1 MCLMQV
7 AEGIHKVEGVRVA
20 NVWLVEIEDGL
31 LLVDAGTMLGTAGR
45 VLRAIADIGRQPSDL
60 RSIVLTHCDMDH
72 VGGVAELKRRTGAQV
87 AIHELD
93 APVLTGV
100 VRPQKGG
107 LVMAALYR
115 LLVRPVAPDVRLH
128 DGDTIGGLRVVHV
141 PGHTQGSIALVREDG
156 VVFSGDALLSDK
168 HGAVLP
174 PDPRLA
180 HDRAQAAA
188 SAERVRALHF
198 RVLLTGHGAPA
209 SP

>member
-1 MCLMQV
+1 MGLMQV

-45 VLRAIADIGRQPSDL
+45 VLSAIADIGRQPGDL

-115 LLVRPVAPDVRLH
+115 LLVRPVAPDLFLH
-128 DGDTIGGLRVVHV
+128 DGDTIGGLRVLHV

-188 SAERVRALHF
+188 SAERIRVLHF

-209 SP
+209 ST

>member
-1 MCLMQV
+1 MGLMQV

-20 NVWLVEIEDGL
+20 NVWLMEIEDGL
-31 LLVDAGTMLGTAGR
+31 LLVDAGTRFGTAGR
-45 VLRAIADIGRQPSDL
+45 VLRAIADIGRQPADL

-72 VGGVAELKRRTGAQV
+72 VGGAAELKRRTGAQV

-93 APVLTGV
+93 APVLAGAT
-100 VRPQKGG
+100 RPQKGG
-107 LVMAALYR
+107 PVMASLYR
-115 LLVRPVAPDVRLH
+115 LLVRHVAPDLRLH

-141 PGHTQGSIALVREDG
+141 PGHTAGSIALVGENG

-168 HGAVLP
+168 HGAVVP

-180 HDRAQAAA
+180 QDRAQAAA
-188 SAERVRALHF
+188 SAERIRALQL

-209 SP
+209 FL

>member
-1 MCLMQV
+1 MQV

-31 LLVDAGTMLGTAGR
+31 LLVDAGTRLGTAGR
-45 VLRAIADIGRQPSDL
+45 VLRAIADIGRQPGDL
-60 RSIVLTHCDMDH
+60 RSIVLTHYDMDH
-72 VGGVAELKRRTGAQV
+72 VGGAAELKRRTGAQV

-107 LVMAALYR
+107 LVMAAFYR
-115 LLVRPVAPDVRLH
+115 LLVRPVAPDLRLH

-168 HGAVLP
+168 HGAILP

-188 SAERVRALHF
+188 SAERIRALHF

>member
-1 MCLMQV
+1 MGLMQV

-45 VLRAIADIGRQPSDL
+45 VLGAIADIGRQPGDL
-60 RSIVLTHCDMDH
+60 RSIVLTHYDMDH
-72 VGGVAELKRRTGAQV
+72 VGGAAELKRRTGAQV

-93 APVLTGV
+93 APVLAGV

-115 LLVRPVAPDVRLH
+115 LLVRPVAPDLRLH
-128 DGDTIGGLRVVHV
+128 DGDTIGDLRVVHV
-141 PGHTQGSIALVREDG
+141 PGHTAGSIALVREDG

-188 SAERVRALHF
+188 TAERIRALHF
-198 RVLLTGHGAPA
+198 RLLLTGHGAPA
-209 SP
+209 SA